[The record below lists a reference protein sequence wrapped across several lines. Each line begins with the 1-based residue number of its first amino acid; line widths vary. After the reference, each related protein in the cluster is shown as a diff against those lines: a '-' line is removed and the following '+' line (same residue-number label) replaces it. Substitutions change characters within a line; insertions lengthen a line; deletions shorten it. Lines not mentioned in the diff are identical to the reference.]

1 MGRGVSAIHGA
12 GIRAHG
18 AGLALPCGLVESV
31 GRKHF
36 QRGYFTLSV
45 IPTELDVRPSA
56 MPAATAGARLGAAL
70 GLGAVI
76 DEIQPGALLG

>member
-1 MGRGVSAIHGA
+1 MGRGASAIHGA
-12 GIRAHG
+12 AIRAHG
-18 AGLALPCGLVESV
+18 RGLALPCGLVESV

-45 IPTELDVRPSA
+45 IPTELEVRPGA
-56 MPAATAGARLGAAL
+56 LPAATAGARLRAAL

-76 DEIQPGALLG
+76 DGIQPRALLS